1 MNSTPHRLRH
11 TSATMML
18 NLGSPSEAVGKVL
31 GHSDVR
37 TTGVYARVLDA
48 TGGDA
53 LEALAEDL
61 DADL

>member
-1 MNSTPHRLRH
+1 
-11 TSATMML
+11 MML
-18 NLGSPSEAVGKVL
+18 NLGSPIEAVGKVL